1 MGGGHERMKPRWDS
15 SVAADQVVVNDEVLV
30 AGLRKS
36 RYTALQAG
44 YMANTPDKRLHPSQ
58 GPNAVLP
65 TSKPATSVATSAGT
79 SQAAS
84 SREVNANGLV
94 LMSIVRG
101 VVAASGVGC
110 ENVVTSHNPLISQQ
124 PCWTTRCHR
133 DQMESYCTLE
143 LKRRPH
149 TDVQVKVTFASL
161 DCTAKS
167 VSFAHASAPQMT
179 WEPLGS
185 MALRSHGDS
194 RLQHVIKLGAH
205 TEIQRYLRITLS
217 GHLQPPGS
225 GLHKVIRMRVVAP
238 TPVTERSLRREV
250 SSIPAYYPPGSATST
265 AAYPRPATSAAH
277 QSPPAELPQEPLQP
291 DTAVSRAQI
300 TVLDAGYANPQWQKL
315 AEDKAKSSGAPPAE
329 GHDAQSAAPKA
340 PPPPPPP
347 PPKPSGLPAE
357 APGAAAPKPPPRPP
371 PAPPRNGAK
380 TAPPPPPPPPG
391 GFKRPVGGPPP
402 PPPPLPGKAAPDT
415 LAKGP
420 APPPPPPPPPRGS
433 KLRVG
438 GPPPPPPPPPG
449 SKAAARGGPPPPPP
463 LPGARNAAGG
473 AALPQ
478 PAAAVPVLL
487 PGKTPSRATNKIF
500 WDKLEPQQV
509 ANTVWGELEPV
520 EADID
525 FDQLEDEFAAK
536 ATATFKGGR
545 RADKAPKQKMLLT
558 MQRAQNVS
566 VFLAKLKLTPA
577 QIKEAVLQCGTDGED
592 SLTDEELA
600 GLLLCLPNAEDV
612 QRLKGAPTDTAQ
624 LGMAEQFM
632 LAMMSIPQVEQR
644 LQAAQFQQQ
653 FGGREAAARAEVAT
667 LRGACEEVR
676 GNRTLPVLLKMSL
689 AAGNFLNWGNRAGG
703 AAGFQIESLLKL
715 KGLRS
720 RLPGRTLLHF
730 VAQELAKK
738 HTDKMPIQGSLRQV
752 AAASRLAL
760 GPLQAEVADLRRS
773 LAALQRTLTAM
784 PDQPGDT
791 FKQVMSGFQASAAER
806 VTRLEQELAAA
817 VAAFGQLAAYVNG
830 TAKASVS
837 DPQAFFTVLIT
848 FARDLDIAHSEIAA
862 ADEKAAKRA
871 EKAEKRGKRPDPGA
885 QLPPLR
891 QRDAMLSHVR
901 AFQRLR
907 PEDRNA
913 LLTEKGARERIRRL
927 GLQQRCSVPSLHAA
941 VAAEASAALDMLRGG
956 RLAEE
961 VHAGAP
967 TDARAPGDIR
977 ASCPTKPLP
986 SGLRLPLSARLHG
999 VDAAARASLHASPGQ
1014 LSARR
1019 SLARSRGGALTA
1031 RSLCIP
1037 VTPRHI
1043 SGNLSA
1049 RSALGRASVS
1059 ALKAS
1064 QIRHAGSSAGART
1077 GEEDGWKEM
1086 TEAEVKATAEVKA
1099 HEADSGTPRQP
1110 PAHDRGVLSPVLEDD
1125 AAKVRK
1131 SRQNSTTLR
1140 RSSSP
1145 SQAHTAARGSEQTAE
1160 SLPEPRKS
1168 TGSQTFKGGRLDAR
1182 EELDHVSAASTPMNP
1197 LSSRAEQNMASSVT
1211 AGPAATQVSALSA
1224 PKPDSQPSFPQSTP
1238 APVPDTTPQG
1248 WQEGLRQS
1256 QQAPPEP
1263 LSKPPS
1269 LFDQLGPHP
1278 MHSLAQLPPQI
1289 YPAAAANHAPENVRA
1304 SITARQAS
1312 LAKRSVSVGSATGSS
1327 EESPGA
1333 GIASAHWPPSPQ
1345 GLSEEADGAA
1355 GGDWAGRASGGGNA
1369 AGDAEVRRSLLP
1381 PVLPKYR
1388 TSPLRTPKPGS
1399 LHASLAAAR
1408 GPAAQPDWR
1417 RSADITTVPKT
1428 TAFAATLSSAEEVAE
1443 MPASRRSAAASTLA
1457 AAPTKAASTAAGSTA
1472 NASAAATNG
1481 KMSGGYALLH
1491 QLRSSNNSDTSAAA
1505 HSADAFGAHS
1515 PADAEVGTAGE
1526 SNHEHAVAAHKQTPC
1541 STEADGFRCDAGVA
1555 FGNHMTTADGRVS
1568 HSISTMQSWQREE
1581 PDVRAVRRSAPTAAH
1596 RYGDMGRFESEE
1608 EEEDNMEGGK
1618 QGGSL
1623 HSSMLLPGRPSVA
1636 WQPPASSSPSIAS
1649 SNASEEVG
1657 QWSGNAMADRAAPSP
1672 FSPDMGTLL
1681 QNLPMPTAQHS
1692 FGFAGGAGAT
1702 PETPT
1707 LAAAPKEAVPEL
1719 QPRPGERSPQ
1729 PKVARPRSALREVN
1743 SHPLH
1748 ISSDESFETE
1758 LGPLG
1763 RSMEAGPLP
1772 QELGIKQDSVLKA
1785 AFSRMGE
1792 AGQLRGSCAL
1802 ISSMHLSP
1810 GPLGRSMDAA
1820 QPQQPRQ
1827 ARTLMGE
1834 VTNLHLEARREAQP
1848 LPASQTAEGA
1858 VRSKLQ
1864 TTPHSGLSPLIDRR
1878 RRAQDTT
1885 TPTDLDSLSGKEQPL
1900 ELTGDID
1907 EGLCLQP
1914 LRDSLQ
1920 MHSRLGSAAAAR
1932 LLASIAHPPASD
1944 RPGPLE
1950 AGHRRA
1956 RSLILTPIDLKCKRA
1971 PRALPPAAAAPA
1983 ACEATGGVQLG
1994 STAAVNDA
2002 GADPSPTDAAID
2014 HDLMLFTPEPR
2025 GPPGPGKGS
2034 DAVDADRGASARGK
2048 KSNAMG
2054 TEAGI
2059 NTLPTVSEKGKSAQK
2074 TPMWWG
2080 SLLRRPR
2087 S

>member
-1 MGGGHERMKPRWDS
+1 MKPRWDS

-44 YMANTPDKRLHPSQ
+44 YMVNTPDKRLHPPQ

-65 TSKPATSVATSAGT
+65 TAKPATSVATSVGR

-110 ENVVTSHNPLISQQ
+110 ENVVTSNNPLTSQQ

-161 DCTAKS
+161 DCTAES
-167 VSFAHASAPQMT
+167 VSFANANAPHMT

-225 GLHKVIRMRVVAP
+225 GFHKVIRMRVVAP
-238 TPVTERSLRREV
+238 MPVTERSLGREA
-250 SSIPAYYPPGSATST
+250 SGIPAHYPPGSATST
-265 AAYPRPATSAAH
+265 AAFPGPARSVAA

-300 TVLDAGYANPQWQKL
+300 TVLDAGYANPQWQML
-315 AEDKAKSSGAPPAE
+315 AGDETKSSGASPVE
-329 GHDAQSAAPKA
+329 GPDAQSAAPKA

-347 PPKPSGLPAE
+347 LPKPPGLPAK
-357 APGAAAPKPPPRPP
+357 APGAAGPKPPPRPP
-371 PAPPRNGAK
+371 PVPPRNGSKA
-380 TAPPPPPPPPG
+380 APPPPPPPPG

-402 PPPPLPGKAAPDT
+402 PPPPPPGKSAPASQ
-415 LAKGP
+415 AKGA
-420 APPPPPPPPPRGS
+420 APPPPPPPPPGGS
-433 KLRVG
+433 KRPAG
-438 GPPPPPPPPPG
+438 GPPPPLPPPPGSKAPARGRPPPPPPPPG
-449 SKAAARGGPPPPPP
+449 
-463 LPGARNAAGG
+463 ARNAAGRPV
-473 AALPQ
+473 LPQ
-478 PAAAVPVLL
+478 PAPAAAAAVPVLL

-536 ATATFKGGR
+536 ATATFKGGGR
-545 RADKAPKQKMLLT
+545 TEKAPKQKMLLT

-577 QIKEAVLQCGTDGED
+577 QIKEAVLQCGTDGEE

-600 GLLLCLPNAEDV
+600 GLLLCLPNAEDM
-612 QRLKGAPTDTAQ
+612 QRLKGAPKDIAQ

-644 LQAAQFQQQ
+644 LQAARFERQ

-738 HTDKMPIQGSLRQV
+738 HADKMPIQESLRKV

-848 FARDLDIAHSEIAA
+848 FARDLDIAHSEVVA
-862 ADEKAAKRA
+862 ADEKAAKRV
-871 EKAEKRGKRPDPGA
+871 EKAEKRGKRPEPGA

-913 LLTEKGARERIRRL
+913 LLTEKGARERVRRL

-941 VAAEASAALDMLRGG
+941 LAAEASAALGMLCGG

-961 VHAGAP
+961 VHAGVPA
-967 TDARAPGDIR
+967 DARAPGDVR

-986 SGLRLPLSARLHG
+986 GGLRLPLSARLHG
-999 VDAAARASLHASPGQ
+999 VDAAARASLHAAPGQ
-1014 LSARR
+1014 LSARH
-1019 SLARSRGGALTA
+1019 SLARSRGSALTA

-1037 VTPRHI
+1037 VTPRHV
-1043 SGNLSA
+1043 SGGLTT
-1049 RSALGRASVS
+1049 RGALGRASVS

-1064 QIRHAGSSAGART
+1064 QIRHAGSSAGAQA
-1077 GEEDGWKEM
+1077 GEEDGWKEV
-1086 TEAEVKATAEVKA
+1086 TEADTKATAEVKA
-1099 HEADSGTPRQP
+1099 PVEADSGTPRQQAP
-1110 PAHDRGVLSPVLEDD
+1110 RGGAVLSPVLEDE
-1125 AAKVRK
+1125 AARIRRFEQHAAT
-1131 SRQNSTTLR
+1131 SRHNR
-1140 RSSSP
+1140 RP
-1145 SQAHTAARGSEQTAE
+1145 SEAHTAARGSEQTAE
-1160 SLPEPRKS
+1160 SLPGPWRL
-1168 TGSQTFKGGRLDAR
+1168 TGSQTLMGGRLDAR
-1182 EELDHVSAASTPMNP
+1182 EELDHASVTSTSINP
-1197 LSSRAEQNMASSVT
+1197 LCSRAGQTTASSVT
-1211 AGPAATQVSALSA
+1211 AGPATAQVSAMSA
-1224 PKPDSQPSFPQSTP
+1224 LNPNSQPSFPQSTP

-1256 QQAPPEP
+1256 QQALPEP
-1263 LSKPPS
+1263 VSKPPS

-1278 MHSLAQLPPQI
+1278 MHSLAQLPPQN
-1289 YPAAAANHAPENVRA
+1289 YPAAAADTAAAHVRA
-1304 SITARQAS
+1304 SITARHAS
-1312 LAKRSVSVGSATGSS
+1312 TANRSASAGSATGSS
-1327 EESPGA
+1327 DESPTGA
-1333 GIASAHWPPSPQ
+1333 GAASAQWPPPPQ
-1345 GLSEEADGAA
+1345 GPSEEADLAA
-1355 GGDWAGRASGGGNA
+1355 GGGRAGRGGSGGNA
-1369 AGDAEVRRSLLP
+1369 AGDVEVRRSLLP

-1408 GPAAQPDWR
+1408 RPAAQPEWR
-1417 RSADITTVPKT
+1417 RSADTAAIPSEP
-1428 TAFAATLSSAEEVAE
+1428 AFAATHSEGAEKSTSKRLASSF
-1443 MPASRRSAAASTLA
+1443 
-1457 AAPTKAASTAAGSTA
+1457 AAGSCA
-1472 NASAAATNG
+1472 DGSAAATDKG
-1481 KMSGGYALLH
+1481 PTGGHALEH
-1491 QLRSSNNSDTSAAA
+1491 QADLRRSNDPHVCAAAPPTAAFQPRSRTDSAAA
-1505 HSADAFGAHS
+1505 
-1515 PADAEVGTAGE
+1515 DAEWGLAAE
-1526 SNHEHAVAAHKQTPC
+1526 STHQRAVAAHKQTPC
-1541 STEADGFRCDAGVA
+1541 SAEADGSGCNAGVA
-1555 FGNHMTTADGRVS
+1555 SGNRMTAADGRVS
-1568 HSISTMQSWQREE
+1568 HSIIAMQSWQREE
-1581 PDVRAVRRSAPTAAH
+1581 VDARAVRRSAPRAAH
-1596 RYGDMGRFESEE
+1596 RYGGMGCLGSEE
-1608 EEEDNMEGGK
+1608 EEEDDMVGGR

-1623 HSSMLLPGRPSVA
+1623 HSSMLLPARPTVA
-1636 WQPPASSSPSIAS
+1636 WQQPASSSPSLAS
-1649 SNASEEVG
+1649 SSASEEMG
-1657 QWSGNAMADRAAPSP
+1657 QWSDNAVAGTVAPSP
-1672 FSPDMGTLL
+1672 FSPDMGALL
-1681 QNLPMPTAQHS
+1681 QNLPAPTAQHS
-1692 FGFAGGAGAT
+1692 FGFAGGAGVT

-1707 LAAAPKEAVPEL
+1707 LAAAPKECAPEL
-1719 QPRPGERSPQ
+1719 RPTPGERSPQ
-1729 PKVARPRSALREVN
+1729 PKAARPRSALREVN

-1772 QELGIKQDSVLKA
+1772 QELGIKQDSALKA

-1810 GPLGRSMDAA
+1810 GPLGRSVDAA
-1820 QPQQPRQ
+1820 QQQPQRQ
-1827 ARTLMGE
+1827 GRTLMGE
-1834 VTNLHLEARREAQP
+1834 IKNLHLDALREAQP
-1848 LPASQTAEGA
+1848 LPAFQPAVGA

-1864 TTPHSGLSPLIDRR
+1864 TTPHSGLSPLIDRQ
-1878 RRAQDTT
+1878 RRAQDKATSAE
-1885 TPTDLDSLSGKEQPL
+1885 LDSLSGAEHAL

-1920 MHSRLGSAAAAR
+1920 MHSRLGSAAAAAR

-1956 RSLILTPIDLKCKRA
+1956 RSLILTPIELKSKRA
-1971 PRALPPAAAAPA
+1971 MRTLPSATAAADAN
-1983 ACEATGGVQLG
+1983 EATGDILPQ
-1994 STAAVNDA
+1994 SAASLDAAGGDPAPNDA
-2002 GADPSPTDAAID
+2002 ALD
-2014 HDLMLFTPEPR
+2014 HDLMLFTPKPS
-2025 GPPGPGKGS
+2025 GVPGFERGS
-2034 DAVDADRGASARGK
+2034 DAVKAGAGARARGE
-2048 KSNAMG
+2048 KSKG
-2054 TEAGI
+2054 TLAGI
-2059 NTLPTVSEKGKSAQK
+2059 KTLQTVSENGRSAQK

-2087 S
+2087 D